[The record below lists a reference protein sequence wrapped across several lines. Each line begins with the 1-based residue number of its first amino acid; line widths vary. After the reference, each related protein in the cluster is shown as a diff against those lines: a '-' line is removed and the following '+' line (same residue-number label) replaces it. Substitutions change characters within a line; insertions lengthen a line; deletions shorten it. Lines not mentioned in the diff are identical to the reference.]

1 MIKGRKA
8 DNTMN
13 RKGKAMRDV
22 KSYDDITVKALPDIC
37 SVMSEVT
44 SHMELSS
51 LDCDIYRSIYTGKKE
66 KVVSGHILY
75 DYLIRKEHTG
85 EKVDKGVIESDF
97 TLSDEEGFDF
107 MNPEMG
113 CDFISADLLV
123 KASDDLS
130 ETYAL

>member
-1 MIKGRKA
+1 
-8 DNTMN
+8 MN

-51 LDCDIYRSIYTGKKE
+51 LDCDIYRSIYTRRKE
-66 KVVSGHILY
+66 KVVSG
-75 DYLIRKEHTG
+75 HTG